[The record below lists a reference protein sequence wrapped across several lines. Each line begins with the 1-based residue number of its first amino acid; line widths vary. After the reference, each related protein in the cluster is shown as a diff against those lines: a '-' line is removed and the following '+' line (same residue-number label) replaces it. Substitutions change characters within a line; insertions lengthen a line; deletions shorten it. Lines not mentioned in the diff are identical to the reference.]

1 MARSRGRPALADRAQ
16 IDEAA
21 AELFLEQGYEA
32 TSVDDIARRAGVA
45 RSSFFNRAASK
56 ADLLWTSVDHWL
68 DVAERELLE
77 GMDAAETA
85 LERVAAL
92 CDRIP
97 DEDKPWAIVHRDA
110 MGTRDALL
118 IGVGPRVARYEQL
131 LTRVF
136 GGPRTAEATRVRVLM
151 AVVATRLAG
160 ERWVRGNGVPL
171 GVHLREVCRELG
183 LADADGNPGG

>member
-77 GMDAAETA
+77 GTDAAETA
-85 LERVAAL
+85 FERVAAL

-110 MGTRDALL
+110 MGTRNALL
-118 IGVGPRVARYEQL
+118 IGVGPRLARYEQL
-131 LTRVF
+131 LTVVF

-160 ERWVRGNGVPL
+160 ERWVRGSGVPL

-183 LADADGNPGG
+183 LIDADGNPGR

>member
-77 GMDAAETA
+77 GTDAAETA
-85 LERVAAL
+85 FERVAAL

-118 IGVGPRVARYEQL
+118 IGVGPRLARYEQL
-131 LTRVF
+131 LTLVF

-160 ERWVRGNGVPL
+160 ERWVRGSGVPL
-171 GVHLREVCRELG
+171 GVHLREVCSELG
-183 LADADGNPGG
+183 LIDADGNPGR